1 MWKNYSVD
9 YIKNNRA
16 SGISIITASFIA
28 ALFLSFLCCL
38 FYNFWLDSIEGTK
51 LEDGSWHGRITGE
64 ISGDELAVINNFA
77 NVEKAVVN
85 EELSG
90 EQGAVVDVYFYNK
103 RTVYQDMS
111 ALVNIL
117 GLTEDAA
124 NYNYQLLSLY
134 FVRIPGDNMPRLL
147 MPAYLA
153 IVMIVCVSFNFF
165 ILLSHIPLYEFDK
178 VFIDSS
184 LSKFL
189 SCFQFGD
196 IIANE
201 IS

>member
-1 MWKNYSVD
+1 MTTIGSMWKNYSID

-16 SGISIITASFIA
+16 SGISIIAASFIA

-90 EQGAVVDVYFYNK
+90 EQGTVADVYFITK
-103 RTVYQDMS
+103 GQS
-111 ALVNIL
+111 I
-117 GLTEDAA
+117 
-124 NYNYQLLSLY
+124 
-134 FVRIPGDNMPRLL
+134 RICPP
-147 MPAYLA
+147 
-153 IVMIVCVSFNFF
+153 S
-165 ILLSHIPLYEFDK
+165 
-178 VFIDSS
+178 
-184 LSKFL
+184 
-189 SCFQFGD
+189 
-196 IIANE
+196 
-201 IS
+201 